1 MKYNDWDKLERQLIE
16 RYKQFK
22 RMAIL
27 TGSQFEEM
35 EKIGKLLDG
44 FQNGYRSDDFHT
56 KVKLAV
62 IAARPQMPVIVTK
75 LKNED

>member
-1 MKYNDWDKLERQLIE
+1 MKYNDWDKLETRLLE
-16 RYKQFK
+16 RFKLFK

-27 TGSQFEEM
+27 TGTQLEEM
-35 EKIGKLLDG
+35 NRIGKLLEG

-62 IAARPQMPVIVTK
+62 IAAHTPPQMPVIKTK
-75 LKNED
+75 C